1 MSAATPPRERNIV
14 IAYGPARRAGG
25 LRQTEGCVTLLS
37 WCCTHSILACARFGR
52 FDTRHYLRS
61 SAPIVDPARWSGF
74 DLLVD
79 FNDVYFMSLMFLISG
94 LFVMPSLSRHGP
106 WRYLTGRAVR
116 LGVPFL
122 AAATVIMP
130 AAYYPSYLQTGANL
144 SFLQYWS
151 GYFTVYGWPG
161 GPAWFIWV
169 LLLFDI
175 AAVSLACLW
184 PNLPPAITTVPD
196 WLTRQPRA
204 GLGLAVAASAA
215 AYMPMLYVF
224 GPTRWFVWG
233 PFAVQA
239 SRVLLY
245 AAFFAA
251 GVVLGAA
258 GTRHELLERTG
269 PIARA
274 WARCAGLT
282 MIAFGGLVVVQIAGL
297 HNAPLAATLPWQ
309 ALGAALFVVVCV
321 FASVALIGGFVRHLA
336 ANRRWLEL
344 LAPCAFGIY
353 VLHYA
358 PVTWTQTA
366 LLTVAIPAVVKAG
379 MIFAVTLV
387 VSWSVVAGLR
397 LNRTLRQ
404 IL

>member
-1 MSAATPPRERNIV
+1 M
-14 IAYGPARRAGG
+14 IAYGPARRAAFDK
-25 LRQTEGCVTLLS
+25 LKVCVTLLVVLH
-37 WCCTHSILACARFGR
+37 HSILAYARFGH

-175 AAVSLACLW
+175 AAGIAGVSLAEPTAGHHHSPRL
-184 PNLPPAITTVPD
+184 ADEGSRVP
-196 WLTRQPRA
+196 

-224 GPTRWFVWG
+224 GPTRWFV
-233 PFAVQA
+233 
-239 SRVLLY
+239 
-245 AAFFAA
+245 
-251 GVVLGAA
+251 LG
-258 GTRHELLERTG
+258 TV
-269 PIARA
+269 
-274 WARCAGLT
+274 CGLR
-282 MIAFGGLVVVQIAGL
+282 GK
-297 HNAPLAATLPWQ
+297 PS
-309 ALGAALFVVVCV
+309 AALRRFLC
-321 FASVALIGGFVRHLA
+321 GRRGPRRRRH
-336 ANRRWLEL
+336 
-344 LAPCAFGIY
+344 
-353 VLHYA
+353 
-358 PVTWTQTA
+358 
-366 LLTVAIPAVVKAG
+366 KA
-379 MIFAVTLV
+379 
-387 VSWSVVAGLR
+387 
-397 LNRTLRQ
+397 
-404 IL
+404 

>member
-1 MSAATPPRERNIV
+1 MSAAIPPRERNIV
-14 IAYGPARRAGG
+14 IAYGPARRAAFDK
-25 LRQTEGCVTLLS
+25 LKVCVTLLVVLH
-37 WCCTHSILACARFGR
+37 HSILAYARFGH

-61 SAPIVDPARWSGF
+61 SAPIVDPARWVGF
-74 DLLVD
+74 DVLVD

-106 WRYLTGRAVR
+106 WHYLAGRAVR
-116 LGVPFL
+116 LGLPFL
-122 AAATVIMP
+122 VAVTVIMP
-130 AAYYPSYLQTGANL
+130 VAYYPSFLQTGANL
-144 SFLQYWS
+144 SFPQYWS
-151 GYFTVYGWPG
+151 GYFTTYGWPG

-184 PNLPPAITTVPD
+184 PNLPRTIATVPD
-196 WLTRQPRA
+196 WLTRRPYA
-204 GLGLAVAASAA
+204 GLGLALAATAA
-215 AYMPMLYVF
+215 AYMPILYAF
-224 GPTRWFVWG
+224 GPTRWFAWG

-245 AAFFAA
+245 ASFFAA
-251 GVVLGAA
+251 GVILGAA
-258 GTRHELLERTG
+258 GLRHELLERTG
-269 PIARA
+269 PVARA
-274 WARCAGLT
+274 WAMYAGLT
-282 MIAFGGLVVVQIAGL
+282 VTAFGGLVAVQIAGL
-297 HNAPLAATLPWQ
+297 RNAPLAATLWWQ
-309 ALGAALFVVVCV
+309 ALGAALFVLICV
-321 FASVALIGGFVRHLA
+321 LASVALIGGFVRHLD

-358 PVTWTQTA
+358 PLTWMQTA

-379 MIFAVTLV
+379 IVFAITLA

-397 LNRTLRQ
+397 LNRILRQ